1 MVDGQPRKVNQNN
14 RTALL
19 AERARSFY
27 NASREDFID
36 NVKQFAYEPDRDR
49 VGRRTRR
56 GDASGCRGGPAPVRA
71 RTFLNVQP

>member
-36 NVKQFAYEPDRDR
+36 NVKQFAYEPRRIEIELAVEPGAATLQD
-49 VGRRTRR
+49 VGAVLLQCVR
-56 GDASGCRGGPAPVRA
+56 GL
-71 RTFLNVQP
+71 F